1 MRPNHVHN
9 TLRRAR
15 LLAQYK
21 PAEVRALVRVAQ
33 LDLHNTTVQ
42 HSNLQAI
49 ARRAPLIMAKPP
61 KAARRGR
68 K

>member
-1 MRPNHVHN
+1 MRPTHIQT

-33 LDLHNTTVQ
+33 LDLHNATVQ
-42 HSNLQAI
+42 HSNIQAI

-61 KAARRGR
+61 KMGKRGR
-68 K
+68 R